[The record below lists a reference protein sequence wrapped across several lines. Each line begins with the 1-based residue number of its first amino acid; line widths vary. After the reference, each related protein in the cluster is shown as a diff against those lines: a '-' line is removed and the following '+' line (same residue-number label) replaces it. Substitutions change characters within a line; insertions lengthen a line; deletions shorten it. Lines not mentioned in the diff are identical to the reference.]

1 MGHMPVRRSTALPRA
16 SRSITIVMTID
27 GLPVTVTRK
36 PIKNMYLRVARG
48 TGEVTVSAPLRMRD
62 GQIAEFVRSRQN
74 WIAQQI
80 ARAQTRTLDGG
91 CDSHCGDGASGVGGG
106 QGEGT
111 EEPHFLGWT
120 DERKQQA
127 AHMINAALPGLL
139 AKWGPVI
146 GRTPTHIS
154 LRIMSSRWGS
164 CTPKTGRI
172 RLNLQLGLMDP
183 KFLESVLV
191 HEMTHLWNTRGH
203 GPEFQQRMD
212 MYQPNW
218 RQLKRELNRQP
229 IL

>member
-1 MGHMPVRRSTALPRA
+1 
-16 SRSITIVMTID
+16 MTID
-27 GLPVTVTRK
+27 GLAVTVTRK

-62 GQIAEFVRSRQN
+62 GQIAGFVRSRWD
-74 WIAQQI
+74 WIERQI
-80 ARAQTRTLDGG
+80 ARARGEV
-91 CDSHCGDGASGVGGG
+91 DSHGDDGAAGVGGGG
-106 QGEGT
+106 QGEGSHT
-111 EEPHFLGWT
+111 IWT
-120 DERKQQA
+120 DERQRQA
-127 AHMINAALPGLL
+127 ADAINAALPGLL
-139 AKWGPVI
+139 AKWGPII
-146 GRTPTHIS
+146 GRTPTHVT

-203 GPEFQQRMD
+203 GPEFQRRMD
-212 MYQPNW
+212 AYQPNW

-229 IL
+229 VMR